1 MSVDFAN
8 GSPLAGAL
16 QGIVQAKL
24 TELGWLT
31 SDDDTTLFDYILL
44 MLANEKNEAQVATEL
59 SNDLLDLGPENAETQ
74 QFAKWLFEQIHN
86 LRAQLAGGHAGQGA
100 QHAINTEEQMEDTS
114 HEPLAS
120 AQDTEMDGVVDGSAG
135 TMYVDISLPLS
146 SLSKCVTRPRSRTRV
161 PSFQS

>member
-1 MSVDFAN
+1 MTVDFAN

-74 QFAKWLFEQIHN
+74 QFAKWLFEKIHE
-86 LRAQLAGGHAGQGA
+86 LRAQLAGGDAGQDA
-100 QHAINTEEQMEDTS
+100 QHAITTEEQMEDD
-114 HEPLAS
+114 HNDAAIP
-120 AQDTEMDGVVDGSAG
+120 AQDTEMDGVTDASAG
-135 TMYVDISLPLS
+135 TM
-146 SLSKCVTRPRSRTRV
+146 
-161 PSFQS
+161 